1 MAQLLSTFYRTT
13 LNKGKNITTVKGECD
28 NTCSYVRIQN
38 MLHSGKIDT
47 VLEIEPEIMDCEILN
62 LLLQPLV
69 ENAIVH
75 GLDHKEGTERKKLSV
90 TGKADS
96 GCLIFEV
103 CDNGCG
109 IPEGE
114 AETVLN
120 AHSKGY
126 GLRNVNHRIQ
136 LYYGAEYGL
145 SIASRPNEGTRVSLR
160 IPVVKKA
167 QE

>member
-1 MAQLLSTFYRTT
+1 M
-13 LNKGKNITTVKGECD
+13 
-28 NTCSYVRIQN
+28 
-38 MLHSGKIDT
+38 
-47 VLEIEPEIMDCEILN
+47 
-62 LLLQPLV
+62 

-145 SIASRPNEGTRVSLR
+145 SIASRS
-160 IPVVKKA
+160 
-167 QE
+167 